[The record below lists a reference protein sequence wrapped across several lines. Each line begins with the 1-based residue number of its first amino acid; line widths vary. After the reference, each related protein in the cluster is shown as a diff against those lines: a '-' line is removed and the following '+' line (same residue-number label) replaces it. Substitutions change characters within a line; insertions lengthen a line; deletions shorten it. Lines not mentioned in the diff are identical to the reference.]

1 MIGLHI
7 VMKLL
12 ENYEAVVNEGCEKTN
27 HNKGEKRE
35 IIV

>member
-12 ENYEAVVNEGCEKTN
+12 ENYEAVVNEGDKKTN
-27 HNKGEKRE
+27 QNKGEKQE